1 LLEFIAQESS
11 LRAKY
16 RVQTCVQMIYVNHVY
31 NMFVIKKKKNELDIA
46 KEILF
51 CGGFAKGC

>member
-31 NMFVIKKKKNELDIA
+31 KKKKNELDIA

>member
-1 LLEFIAQESS
+1 MLLLWFN
-11 LRAKY
+11 LP
-16 RVQTCVQMIYVNHVY
+16 
-31 NMFVIKKKKNELDIA
+31 KKKKIELDIA